1 MALVTIIP
9 KVISQ
14 YLEDV
19 SLVNDTVV
27 LHSVIVV
34 DVVTVVVVRG
44 SSWEETELDNLVNC
58 VREPVSCW
66 RKQLE
71 AFRCTYIGLCKARS
85 VGRTEVRKERTL
97 VERATIKNELFGKF
111 GNKLSGLWRVK
122 GLLYKYITY
131 LPIIPKWLTSL
142 ELFVSRQWVTSWT
155 RVVSH
160 NHYTRAPALVLVCI
174 ISYGIL

>member
-34 DVVTVVVVRG
+34 DFDVVTVVVVRG

-58 VREPVSCW
+58 VREPVSC
-66 RKQLE
+66 
-71 AFRCTYIGLCKARS
+71 
-85 VGRTEVRKERTL
+85 
-97 VERATIKNELFGKF
+97 
-111 GNKLSGLWRVK
+111 
-122 GLLYKYITY
+122 
-131 LPIIPKWLTSL
+131 
-142 ELFVSRQWVTSWT
+142 
-155 RVVSH
+155 
-160 NHYTRAPALVLVCI
+160 
-174 ISYGIL
+174 

>member
-34 DVVTVVVVRG
+34 DVVTVVDVRG

-58 VREPVSCW
+58 VREPVSC
-66 RKQLE
+66 
-71 AFRCTYIGLCKARS
+71 
-85 VGRTEVRKERTL
+85 
-97 VERATIKNELFGKF
+97 
-111 GNKLSGLWRVK
+111 
-122 GLLYKYITY
+122 
-131 LPIIPKWLTSL
+131 
-142 ELFVSRQWVTSWT
+142 
-155 RVVSH
+155 
-160 NHYTRAPALVLVCI
+160 
-174 ISYGIL
+174 

>member
-9 KVISQ
+9 KVISL

-58 VREPVSCW
+58 VREPVSC
-66 RKQLE
+66 
-71 AFRCTYIGLCKARS
+71 
-85 VGRTEVRKERTL
+85 
-97 VERATIKNELFGKF
+97 
-111 GNKLSGLWRVK
+111 
-122 GLLYKYITY
+122 
-131 LPIIPKWLTSL
+131 
-142 ELFVSRQWVTSWT
+142 
-155 RVVSH
+155 
-160 NHYTRAPALVLVCI
+160 
-174 ISYGIL
+174 

>member
-58 VREPVSCW
+58 VREPVSC
-66 RKQLE
+66 
-71 AFRCTYIGLCKARS
+71 
-85 VGRTEVRKERTL
+85 
-97 VERATIKNELFGKF
+97 
-111 GNKLSGLWRVK
+111 
-122 GLLYKYITY
+122 
-131 LPIIPKWLTSL
+131 
-142 ELFVSRQWVTSWT
+142 
-155 RVVSH
+155 
-160 NHYTRAPALVLVCI
+160 
-174 ISYGIL
+174 